1 MTETTT
7 TPAEAIASADPNA
20 ADHDRAGLCQFVIF
34 HSAGEMFAVPLEQV
48 KEIIRVPDVVRMPL
62 SPPALMGLANLRGTV
77 LPVLDLRHL
86 FGLPPVL
93 SDDASRV
100 VVLDHGHP
108 VGLMVDRVANVVTVE
123 RERLEPVTQIQAT
136 IDTELLTG
144 MIKEE
149 DGRGI
154 VMVLDVSKSI
164 GRTFAAQDAALRLA
178 DVAGPTALTLDDD
191 AADGAA
197 DEDQLVSFEVD
208 GQEYAFP
215 IGEVQ
220 EIVQLPAAI
229 TQVPGTPGH
238 VLGVTTLRNRLLPL
252 VSLRTMFGMPVEA
265 FTDANKVVVVSLP
278 GEQDG
283 APLSVGVVMDK
294 VKAVLRVE
302 RALVEPVPAA
312 LHSQGGHSDIR
323 AICRLDEGRRLV
335 SVLSADAMF
344 DVDELRAL
352 RAAQGDTGAAA
363 DGAAEGD
370 ATMSDAT
377 TEDAQY
383 VIFRLMGEEYG
394 VPVEA
399 VQEIVRVPDQLTH
412 VPGTPAFVEGVI
424 NLRGT
429 VLPVI
434 DQRRRF
440 DLEEAARSDRQ
451 RIMVFTIHGQHVGFI
466 VDSVSEVGRIPEA
479 TISAAPDLSGS
490 RAKVVRGVANLT
502 AQNRMIQL
510 LDVDCLIEPAADA
523 LLPPHQPA
531 LAA

>member
-1 MTETTT
+1 MTDMTTIRGGDT
-7 TPAEAIASADPNA
+7 VPADDEAAMQ
-20 ADHDRAGLCQFVIF
+20 DRSDLCQFVIF
-34 HSAGEMFAVPLEQV
+34 HSAGELFAVPLAQV

-77 LPVLDLRHL
+77 LPVLDLRNL
-86 FGLPPVL
+86 FGLPPIPT
-93 SDDASRV
+93 DDASRV

-108 VGLMVDRVANVVTVE
+108 VGLMVDRVANVVTVD
-123 RERLEPVTQIQAT
+123 RARLEPVTQIKAT
-136 IDTELLTG
+136 IDTDLLTG
-144 MIKEE
+144 MIKQE

-164 GRTFAAQDAALRLA
+164 GRTFAERDDALRFA
-178 DVAGPTALTLDDD
+178 DAQGGPVATIDAGDADD
-191 AADGAA
+191 AAGIA

-220 EIVQLPAAI
+220 EIVQLPSAI
-229 TQVPGTPGH
+229 THVPGTAGH

-252 VSLRTMFGMPVEA
+252 VSLRTMFGLANEG

-278 GEQDG
+278 GDQAD
-283 APLSVGVVMDK
+283 PLSVGVVMDK
-294 VKAVLRVE
+294 VKAVLRVD

-312 LHSQGGHSDIR
+312 LASSGGRSDIR

-344 DVDELRAL
+344 DLDELRAI
-352 RAAQGDTGAAA
+352 RGDAAA
-363 DGAAEGD
+363 SEDGGAEGD
-370 ATMSDAT
+370 ETMSDAAN
-377 TEDAQY
+377 EDAQY

-399 VQEIVRVPDQLTH
+399 VQEIVRVPDQLTN
-412 VPGTPAFVEGVI
+412 VPGTPDFVEGVI

-440 DLEEAARSDRQ
+440 GLEEAARSDRQ
-451 RIMVFTIHGQHVGFI
+451 RIMVFTIHGQRVGFI
-466 VDSVSEVGRIPEA
+466 VDSVSEVGRIPDLS
-479 TISAAPDLSGS
+479 ISAAPDLSGA

-510 LDVDCLIEPAADA
+510 LDVDCLIDPTTDTLPA
-523 LLPPHQPA
+523 PQIA

>member
-1 MTETTT
+1 MTDIPTAAAE
-7 TPAEAIASADPNA
+7 PAAPTA
-20 ADHDRAGLCQFVIF
+20 AGDSRSDLHQFVIF
-34 HSAGEMFAVPLEQV
+34 HSAGEMFAVPLGQV

-62 SPPALMGLANLRGTV
+62 SPPALLGLANLRGSV

-86 FGLPPVL
+86 FGLPPAET
-93 SDDASRV
+93 DDASRV

-108 VGLMVDRVANVVTVE
+108 VGMLVDRVANVVTVD
-123 RERLEPVTQIQAT
+123 RERLEPVTQVQAT

-144 MIKEE
+144 MIKDE

-154 VMVLDVSKSI
+154 VMVLDVARSI
-164 GRTFAAQDAALRLA
+164 GRTFAAAARGINLAEAAGPGAVAIADAAEEHL
-178 DVAGPTALTLDDD
+178 
-191 AADGAA
+191 A

-252 VSLRTMFGMPVEA
+252 VSLRTMFDLPSEA
-265 FTDANKVVVVSLP
+265 FTEANKVVVVSLP
-278 GEQDG
+278 GSGDQDG
-283 APLSVGVVMDK
+283 AALSVGVVMDR
-294 VKAVLRVE
+294 VKAVLRVD

-312 LHSQGGHSDIR
+312 LQPPGGTSDIR
-323 AICRLDEGRRLV
+323 AICRLDDGRRLV

-344 DVDELRAL
+344 DASDLHTLRTV
-352 RAAQGDTGAAA
+352 QGESAA
-363 DGAAEGD
+363 DADLAEGD
-370 ATMSDAT
+370 QTMSET
-377 TEDAQY
+377 HEDAQY
-383 VIFRLMGEEYG
+383 VIFRLTGEEYG
-394 VPVEA
+394 VPVES

-412 VPGTPAFVEGVI
+412 VPGTPDYVEGVI

-440 DLEEAARSDRQ
+440 GLEEAARSDRQ
-451 RIMVFTIHGQHVGFI
+451 RIMVFLIDGRLVGFI

-479 TISAAPDLSGS
+479 TISPAPELSGS
-490 RAKVVRGVANLT
+490 RARVVRGVANLT
-502 AQNRMIQL
+502 AQGRMIQL
-510 LDVDCLIEPAADA
+510 LAVDGLIDSDADQ
-523 LLPPHQPA
+523 LLPDDLPRI
-531 LAA
+531 AA

>member
-1 MTETTT
+1 MTYMTKI
-7 TPAEAIASADPNA
+7 PAGDASPA
-20 ADHDRAGLCQFVIF
+20 AEDAALHERGDLCQFVIF
-34 HSAGEMFAVPLEQV
+34 HSAGEMFAVPLGQV

-77 LPVLDLRHL
+77 LPVLDLRNL
-86 FGLPPVL
+86 FGLPQVTA
-93 SDDASRV
+93 DDASRV

-108 VGLMVDRVANVVTVE
+108 VGLMVDRVANVVTVD
-123 RERLEPVTQIQAT
+123 RERLEPVTQIKAT
-136 IDTELLTG
+136 IDTDLLTG

-154 VMVLDVSKSI
+154 VMVLDISKSI
-164 GRTFAAQDAALRLA
+164 GRTFAGHDMLLPA
-178 DVAGPTALTLDDD
+178 DVQGGPVAIAEEVDTAETT
-191 AADGAA
+191 
-197 DEDQLVSFEVD
+197 DEDQLVSFEVN

-220 EIVQLPAAI
+220 EIVQLPSAI
-229 TQVPGTPGH
+229 THVPGTPGH

-252 VSLRTMFGMPVEA
+252 VSLRTMFGLATES

-278 GEQDG
+278 GERDG
-283 APLSVGVVMDK
+283 DAVSVGVVMDK
-294 VKAVLRVE
+294 VKAVLRVD

-312 LHSQGGHSDIR
+312 LASQGGYGDIR
-323 AICRLDEGRRLV
+323 AICRLEEGRRLV

-344 DVDELRAL
+344 DLDELRAI
-352 RAAQGDTGAAA
+352 RGDA
-363 DGAAEGD
+363 DASSDRVAEGD
-370 ATMSDAT
+370 EAMADTAN
-377 TEDAQY
+377 EDAQY

-412 VPGTPAFVEGVI
+412 VPGTPDYVEGVI

-440 DLEEAARSDRQ
+440 GLEEAARSDRQ

-479 TISAAPDLSGS
+479 SISAAPDLSGA
-490 RAKVVRGVANLT
+490 RAKVVRGVANMT

-510 LDVDCLIEPAADA
+510 LDVDCLIDPATDA
-523 LLPPHQPA
+523 LSASQ
-531 LAA
+531 LAQAA

>member
-1 MTETTT
+1 M
-7 TPAEAIASADPNA
+7 
-20 ADHDRAGLCQFVIF
+20 
-34 HSAGEMFAVPLEQV
+34 
-48 KEIIRVPDVVRMPL
+48 
-62 SPPALMGLANLRGTV
+62 
-77 LPVLDLRHL
+77 
-86 FGLPPVL
+86 
-93 SDDASRV
+93 
-100 VVLDHGHP
+100 
-108 VGLMVDRVANVVTVE
+108 
-123 RERLEPVTQIQAT
+123 
-136 IDTELLTG
+136 
-144 MIKEE
+144 
-149 DGRGI
+149 
-154 VMVLDVSKSI
+154 
-164 GRTFAAQDAALRLA
+164 
-178 DVAGPTALTLDDD
+178 
-191 AADGAA
+191 
-197 DEDQLVSFEVD
+197 SFEVD

-283 APLSVGVVMDK
+283 ETLSVGVVMDK

-312 LHSQGGHSDIR
+312 LQSRDGHGDIR
-323 AICRLDEGRRLV
+323 AICRLDDGRRLV

-352 RAAQGDTGAAA
+352 RAAQGTAGAAQ
-363 DGAAEGD
+363 DGAAEG
-370 ATMSDAT
+370 ASTMSDTAP
-377 TEDAQY
+377 EDAQY

-412 VPGTPAFVEGVI
+412 VPGTPDFVEGVI

-440 DLEEAARSDRQ
+440 GLEEATRSDRQ

-466 VDSVSEVGRIPEA
+466 VDSVSEVGRIPDA
-479 TISAAPDLSGS
+479 TISPAPDLSGA

-510 LDVDCLIEPAADA
+510 LDVDCLIEPATDV
-523 LLPPHQPA
+523 LPPLPQSA
-531 LAA
+531 IAA

>member
-1 MTETTT
+1 MTYMTKIPAGGF
-7 TPAEAIASADPNA
+7 TPADDDAAIIERGD
-20 ADHDRAGLCQFVIF
+20 LCQFVIF
-34 HSAGEMFAVPLEQV
+34 HSAGEMFAVPLAQV

-77 LPVLDLRHL
+77 LPVLDLRNL
-86 FGLPPVL
+86 FGLPPVMI
-93 SDDASRV
+93 DDASRV

-108 VGLMVDRVANVVTVE
+108 VGLMVDRVANVVTVD
-123 RERLEPVTQIQAT
+123 RDRLEPVTQIRAT

-164 GRTFAAQDAALRLA
+164 GRTFAAHDGALRLSDA
-178 DVAGPTALTLDDD
+178 PGGVPATAEAVDTAEAGD
-191 AADGAA
+191 AA

-220 EIVQLPAAI
+220 EIVQLPSAI
-229 TQVPGTPGH
+229 TQVPGTAGH

-252 VSLRTMFGMPVEA
+252 VSLRTMFGLAAER

-278 GEQDG
+278 GEQGD
-283 APLSVGVVMDK
+283 PLSVGVVMDK
-294 VKAVLRVE
+294 VKAVLRVD
-302 RALVEPVPAA
+302 RALVEAVPTA
-312 LHSQGGHSDIR
+312 LASQGGHGDIR

-335 SVLSADAMF
+335 SVLSAEGMF
-344 DVDELRAL
+344 DIDELRAI
-352 RAAQGDTGAAA
+352 RGDAGTAQDDVAKGDETMNGAAN
-363 DGAAEGD
+363 
-370 ATMSDAT
+370 
-377 TEDAQY
+377 EDAQY

-399 VQEIVRVPDQLTH
+399 VQEIVRVPEQLTH
-412 VPGTPAFVEGVI
+412 VPGTADFVEGVI

-440 DLEEAARSDRQ
+440 GLEEAARSDRQ

-466 VDSVSEVGRIPEA
+466 VDSVSEVGRIA
-479 TISAAPDLSGS
+479 DGSISTAPDLSGV

-510 LDVDCLIEPAADA
+510 LDVDCLIDPATEA
-523 LLPPHQPA
+523 LPASPDA

>member
-1 MTETTT
+1 MTYMTKI
-7 TPAEAIASADPNA
+7 PAGDASPAVDDA
-20 ADHDRAGLCQFVIF
+20 ATRERGDLCQFVIF

-93 SDDASRV
+93 ADDASRV

-108 VGLMVDRVANVVTVE
+108 VGLMVDRVANVVTVD
-123 RERLEPVTQIQAT
+123 RERLEPVTQIKAT
-136 IDTELLTG
+136 IDTDLLTG

-154 VMVLDVSKSI
+154 VMVLDVSRSI
-164 GRTFAAQDAALRLA
+164 GRTFAGHELPRPA
-178 DVAGPTALTLDDD
+178 DVPGVPAAIAEAVAD
-191 AADGAA
+191 ATETV
-197 DEDQLVSFEVD
+197 DEDQLVSFEVN

-220 EIVQLPAAI
+220 EVVQLPSAI
-229 TQVPGTPGH
+229 THVPGTPGH

-252 VSLRTMFGMPVEA
+252 VSLRTMFGLPVER
-265 FTDANKVVVVSLP
+265 FTEANKVVVVSLP
-278 GEQDG
+278 GERGGDSV
-283 APLSVGVVMDK
+283 SVGVVMDK
-294 VKAVLRVE
+294 VKAVLRVD
-302 RALVEPVPAA
+302 RALVQPVPAA
-312 LHSQGGHSDIR
+312 LASQGGCGDIR
-323 AICRLDEGRRLV
+323 AICRLEDGRRLV
-335 SVLSADAMF
+335 SVLSADTMF
-344 DVDELRAL
+344 DLDELRAI
-352 RAAQGDTGAAA
+352 RGDA
-363 DGAAEGD
+363 DASHHGAEGD
-370 ATMSDAT
+370 DAMADVAN
-377 TEDAQY
+377 EDAQY

-412 VPGTPAFVEGVI
+412 VPGTPDFVEGVI

-440 DLEEAARSDRQ
+440 GLEEAARSDRQ

-479 TISAAPDLSGS
+479 SISAAPDLSGA
-490 RAKVVRGVANLT
+490 RARVVRGVANLT

-510 LDVDCLIEPAADA
+510 LDVDCLIDPATDVLDA
-523 LLPPHQPA
+523 AQPA